1 MRWGRP
7 LVVALVLA
15 CAALLPSSASAAPK
29 VAWLCKP
36 GLKDNPCDVGLS
48 TTRFSPSL
56 QRLGVDRIKRPRR
69 PRFDCFY
76 VYPTVS
82 DQPTPGANFAVDPEL
97 RSVAR
102 FQASRY
108 TSECRMYAP
117 VYRQITLAGLNGVVP
132 VSAEVRE
139 RAYRDVRNAWRRYL
153 DKFNDGRGVVLI
165 GHSQGTF
172 VLRRLVEEEIDP
184 RPKLRKR
191 LISAL
196 LIGGLVLVKQGQG
209 AGGDFKH
216 VKACRSRTQ
225 VGCVVAFSTY
235 NAPPPA
241 DALFGR
247 TSERGLEVLCT
258 NPAALGGGSALL
270 DSVYPTR
277 PFASGTTIGVA
288 IGLLGGPARRA
299 STAWL
304 SFPGSYRGRC
314 TSGEVNV
321 LAITPLGGAPVLNP
335 VPDPTWGLHLTDA
348 NVALGNLIELV
359 RAQASAWLK
368 ASR

>member
-1 MRWGRP
+1 VRWCRP
-7 LVVALVLA
+7 LVVAIVLA
-15 CAALLPSSASAAPK
+15 CAAALPSSAAAAPK
-29 VAWLCKP
+29 VVWLCKP
-36 GLKDNPCDVGLS
+36 GLKANPCDVGLS

-56 QRLGVDRIKRPRR
+56 ERLGVDRVKRPRR
-69 PRFDCFY
+69 PKFDCFY

-82 DQPTPGANFAVDPEL
+82 DQPAPAANFAVDPEL

-117 VYRQITLAGLNGVVP
+117 VYRQITLAGLDGGVP
-132 VSAEVRE
+132 VTAEMRE

-153 DKFNDGRGVVLI
+153 AKFNDGRGVVLI

-172 VLRRLVEEEIDP
+172 VLRELVEREIDP
-184 RPKLRKR
+184 KPKVRKR

-196 LIGGLVLVKQGQG
+196 LLGGLVLVKEGRDT
-209 AGGDFKH
+209 GGDFKH

-225 VGCVVAFSTY
+225 VGCIVAFSAY
-235 NAPPPA
+235 SAPPPA
-241 DALFGR
+241 NAIFGR
-247 TSERGLEVLCT
+247 TSRPGLEVLCT
-258 NPAALGGGSALL
+258 NPAALRGGSGTL
-270 DSVYPTR
+270 DPVYPTT
-277 PFASGTTIGVA
+277 PFASGTTIGAA
-288 IGLLGGPARRA
+288 IGAVGGPQLQAP
-299 STAWL
+299 TAWV

-314 TSGEVNV
+314 SSGEVNV

-335 VPDPTWGLHLTDA
+335 VPDASWGLHLTDA
-348 NVALGNLIELV
+348 NLALGNLVELV
-359 RAQASAWLK
+359 RAQAGAWLE